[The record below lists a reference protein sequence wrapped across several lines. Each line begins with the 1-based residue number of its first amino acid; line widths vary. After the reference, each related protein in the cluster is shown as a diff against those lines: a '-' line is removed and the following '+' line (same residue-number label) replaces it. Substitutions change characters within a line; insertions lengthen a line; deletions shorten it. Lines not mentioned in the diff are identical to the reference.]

1 MGCAVPIYR
10 LLQNSAFDPDTV
22 KLLGTAF
29 EDVCVT
35 LGLAERSDPLRDT
48 VARKVIEIAQ
58 TGVREPTQLHDKTLE
73 ALRA

>member
-1 MGCAVPIYR
+1 VGEVVPIYR

-22 KLLGTAF
+22 KLLGAAF
-29 EDVCVT
+29 EEVCRT
-35 LGLAERSDPLRDT
+35 LGLAERNDSLRDA

-58 TGVREPTQLHDKTLE
+58 TGVRDLGQLREQTLA